1 MHLMLFPNSVL
12 RSAGFLL
19 ILIYPFGQLRLPKST
34 YRFTSLCLLSLDSLF
49 PLYFY
54 LSHVLS
60 MIAYLQLFASLFV
73 TPNRTWAPWGQMTIF
88 YLSLYQQCSK
98 YVWSLVK
105 VCTCWI
111 NDVHGKEINSTRE
124 GLNKMQGR
132 IEREDTK
139 VGGMMS

>member
-1 MHLMLFPNSVL
+1 MHLMLFPNSVPW
-12 RSAGFLL
+12 SAGFLL
-19 ILIYPFGQLRLPKST
+19 ILIYPFEQLRLPKST
-34 YRFTSLCLLSLDSLF
+34 YRFTSCLLSLDSLF
-49 PLYFY
+49 LLCFY
-54 LSHVLS
+54 LSHGLS

-73 TPNRTWAPWGQMTIF
+73 TPNRTWAPWGQMTVF
-88 YLSLYQQCSK
+88 YLPLYQPCSK
-98 YVWSLVK
+98 YIWSLVK

-132 IEREDTK
+132 IEREDAK